1 MSLSVAWSVPAQP
14 SQQVGVRHNGA
25 MSYLLRVLLPDR
37 PGSLGAL
44 AVALGTAG
52 ADIISLDVVDRYNGV
67 AVDDIVVT
75 VPNGTFPDTL
85 ITAAEML
92 DGVVVDSLRPFD
104 GILDAHRELE
114 LVDAAAGAGAGAPQL
129 LADQL
134 PATLRVGWALVL
146 VVTAEGCRLVAR
158 GESAPMW
165 NGGDVPVLR
174 DLERATS
181 LDDDEVPGEW
191 SAMDTVLAAAPLAAG
206 HVLVVGRPGGPSF
219 RPSEIAR
226 LGYLTGLLRT
236 LHAG

>member
-1 MSLSVAWSVPAQP
+1 
-14 SQQVGVRHNGA
+14 
-25 MSYLLRVLLPDR
+25 MSYLLRVLLPDL
-37 PGSLGAL
+37 PGSLGSL

-52 ADIISLDVVDRYNGV
+52 ADIISLDVVDRFDGV
-67 AVDDIVVT
+67 AVDDIVVA

-85 ITAAEML
+85 ITAAERL
-92 DGVVVDSLRPFD
+92 DGVVVDSLRPFG

-114 LVDAAAGAGAGAPQL
+114 LIDAVAGAGAGASQM
-129 LADQL
+129 LADEL
-134 PATLRVGWALVL
+134 PGALRVGWALV
-146 VVTAEGCRLVAR
+146 VQVSDDRCRLVAR

-165 NGGDVPVLR
+165 EGTDVPAVR

-181 LDDDEVPGEW
+181 LDDDEVPAEW
-191 SAMDTVLAAAPLAAG
+191 TSMDTALAAAPLATD

-226 LGYLTGLLRT
+226 LGYLTGILRT